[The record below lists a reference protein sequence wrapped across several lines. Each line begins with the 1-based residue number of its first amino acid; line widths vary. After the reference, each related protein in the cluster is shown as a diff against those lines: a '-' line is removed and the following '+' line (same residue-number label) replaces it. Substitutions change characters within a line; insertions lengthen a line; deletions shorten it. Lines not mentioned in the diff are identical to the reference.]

1 MEGVLLEKAAG
12 APNRPQNRPQPSA
25 FRRFIQQWRFQA
37 MIWPGVILMI
47 LFNFVP
53 MYGLIIAFKDYS
65 VLDTIANAQWVGFKY
80 FQDFFSD
87 KMFWLVMKNTLGISL
102 WKLVVGFPGA
112 IMLAVLINELT
123 HSHFKRF
130 VQTISYLPH
139 FLSWVILGGMVILW
153 LSDTGMVNST
163 LISLHLIDKPI
174 QFMSNANSYWAIAVL
189 SDVWKEIGWNTI
201 LYLAAM
207 TAIDPSLYEAAK
219 IDGASKWQQIT
230 HITIPGIR
238 TMIALTLILSIG
250 GLIGSN
256 LDQTL
261 VLQNSLNYNA
271 SEVLNSY
278 VYRMGIKQGNFS
290 YATAVG
296 IFQSVVSL
304 ILVVLSRWGTR
315 KISDEKVF

>member
-1 MEGVLLEKAAG
+1 MVEQ
-12 APNRPQNRPQPSA
+12 APNRPRKNF
-25 FRRFIQQWRFQA
+25 FRRFIQQWPYQA

-47 LFNFVP
+47 MFNFVP

-65 VLDTIANAQWVGFKY
+65 VLGTIGSAPWVGFKY

-87 KMFWLVMKNTLGISL
+87 KMFWLVMKNTPGISL
-102 WKLVVGFPGA
+102 WKLIVGFPGA
-112 IMLAVLINELT
+112 IMLAVLINEL
-123 HSHFKRF
+123 SHARFKKF

-163 LISLHLIDKPI
+163 LMSLHLINKPI
-174 QFMSNANSYWAIAVL
+174 QFMANASTYWPIAVF

-207 TAIDPSLYEAAK
+207 TAIDPSLYEAAR
-219 IDGASKWQQIT
+219 IDGASKWQQII

-278 VYRMGIKQGNFS
+278 VYRMGIRQGNFS

>member
-65 VLDTIANAQWVGFKY
+65 VLDTMANAQWVGFKY

-219 IDGASKWQQIT
+219 IDGASKWQQII

-278 VYRMGIKQGNFS
+278 VYRMGIQQGNFS

>member
-1 MEGVLLEKAAG
+1 VLLEKAAG

>member
-1 MEGVLLEKAAG
+1 MEKAAG

>member
-1 MEGVLLEKAAG
+1 
-12 APNRPQNRPQPSA
+12 
-25 FRRFIQQWRFQA
+25 
-37 MIWPGVILMI
+37 
-47 LFNFVP
+47 
-53 MYGLIIAFKDYS
+53 
-65 VLDTIANAQWVGFKY
+65 
-80 FQDFFSD
+80 
-87 KMFWLVMKNTLGISL
+87 
-102 WKLVVGFPGA
+102 
-112 IMLAVLINELT
+112 
-123 HSHFKRF
+123 
-130 VQTISYLPH
+130 
-139 FLSWVILGGMVILW
+139 
-153 LSDTGMVNST
+153 MVNST

>member
-1 MEGVLLEKAAG
+1 VLLEKAAG

-112 IMLAVLINELT
+112 IMLAVLINELI